1 MWQIRGNFGASFR
14 VLRFITICL
23 GLHWILVQALWF
35 LFVRGGRR
43 SKIPQDGSGKKKWKN
58 AVYTIM
64 QTAVW
69 VIWKA
74 LNEAIFKGK
83 QPRVSSLIEEIKV
96 LGYLWFKS
104 RAKAAELTWEEWSC
118 FNLLSIG
125 I

>member
-1 MWQIRGNFGASFR
+1 MFGTSLDLGAGCRLYGFFLFEVGDVPRYHKMARGN
-14 VLRFITICL
+14 
-23 GLHWILVQALWF
+23 
-35 LFVRGGRR
+35 
-43 SKIPQDGSGKKKWKN
+43 KKWKN

-74 LNEAIFKGK
+74 RNEAIFKGK

-104 RAKAAELTWEEWSC
+104 RAKAYLGRMEL
-118 FNLLSIG
+118 F
-125 I
+125 